1 MFNPENEMC
10 GGKKTILP
18 ATRSVFIKLRFNNID
33 SYFHK
38 EIFSSKYCS
47 SFSKRHFPK
56 CLISQEALSQIYD
69 FPSGSFF

>member
-38 EIFSSKYCS
+38 GIFLANIVAV
-47 SFSKRHFPK
+47 FQRGIFPNV
-56 CLISQEALSQIYD
+56 
-69 FPSGSFF
+69 